1 MNIPLTEIPQRTR
14 QNFHPQAYSFLSEAL
29 KTAQDILGNPVEV
42 AHADETHHISGPE
55 LLEGVRVLG
64 LRRYGPMASVVFGYW
79 GLHSTDDFGRM
90 VFEMID
96 RGEMRKS
103 ERDQL
108 SDFHAVYTCFPK
120 TILLMLPRPFAK
132 RRRGGRPPRHLVPAE
147 SKKPKKVN
155 KTAGDPF
162 RAQLRS
168 V

>member
-1 MNIPLTEIPQRTR
+1 MNTPLTEIPQRTR

-29 KTAQDILGNPVEV
+29 KTAQDILGNPVEI

-108 SDFHAVYTCFPK
+108 SDFHAVYTFHHVFSENY
-120 TILLMLPRPFAK
+120 LVDVAK
-132 RRRGGRPPRHLVPAE
+132 A
-147 SKKPKKVN
+147 
-155 KTAGDPF
+155 F
-162 RAQLRS
+162 RKA
-168 V
+168 